1 MIRCYGC
8 LCKKCA
14 RAEIAQ
20 PSAHIGVHLNAR
32 FVNGLCFG
40 TRCDPDPAKRQS
52 KSRITF
58 KLIPKTGFS
67 EQILTIGK
75 GRIMV
80 RPLNLNHVGD
90 LEMRVKAFK
99 AWRPA
104 EGKAESVASVPYDVV
119 DTKQAAAL
127 AAGNP
132 DSFLHVV
139 RAEIDLPEGTDPYSD
154 AVYDQAKANI
164 EHFMK
169 DGVLVREEKP
179 SIYLYSQQMGDHV
192 QYGVVATCHV
202 EDYETGKIKIHE
214 KTRRVK
220 EEDRIRYVDR
230 QNANTGPV
238 FLAYRD
244 SATINAVVE
253 ATKATE
259 PLYKFTAED
268 GVKHTVWKFADAA
281 ALEAAFGEIPATYV
295 ADGHHRSASAA
306 KVGAMRRAANPNHT
320 GDEPYNWFLAVMF
333 PESELKIL
341 AYNRVILALPGT
353 KDEFFAAL
361 NAAFEVEANGVAVPR
376 KAGEIC
382 LYIDGA
388 WSTLTPKKMPE
399 ATDPVAALD
408 VSILQNEVL
417 APILNIADPREST
430 DIDFIGG
437 IKGTQEL
444 EKWVDDGRAVMA
456 FSMYPTS
463 MDQLF
468 SVADAGMLMPPKST
482 WFEPK
487 LRSGLLVNTLD

>member
-1 MIRCYGC
+1 M
-8 LCKKCA
+8 K
-14 RAEIAQ
+14 
-20 PSAHIGVHLNAR
+20 
-32 FVNGLCFG
+32 
-40 TRCDPDPAKRQS
+40 
-52 KSRITF
+52 
-58 KLIPKTGFS
+58 
-67 EQILTIGK
+67 
-75 GRIMV
+75 
-80 RPLNLNHVGD
+80 
-90 LEMRVKAFK
+90 VKAFK

-104 EGKAESVASVPYDVV
+104 AGKAETVASVPYDVV

-127 AAGNP
+127 AEGNP

-139 RAEIDLPEGTDPYSD
+139 RAEIDLPADTNPYSD
-154 AVYDQAKANI
+154 EVYAKAKANLQRL
-164 EHFMK
+164 MD
-169 DGVLVREEKP
+169 DGTLVRETEP
-179 SIYLYSQQMGDHV
+179 SIYLYSQQMGDHI
-192 QYGVVATCHV
+192 QYGIVATCHV

-220 EEDRIRYVDR
+220 EEDRIRYVDT

-244 SATINAVVE
+244 SDKINAVVD
-253 ATKATE
+253 ATKAEE

-268 GVKHTVWKFADAA
+268 GVTHTVWKFENPSE
-281 ALEAAFGEIPATYV
+281 LESAFGEIPATYV

-306 KVGAMRRAANPNHT
+306 KIGAMRREANPNHT
-320 GDEPYNWFLAVMF
+320 GDEPYNYFLAVMF

-341 AYNRVILALPGT
+341 AYNRVILTLPGT
-353 KDEFFAAL
+353 KDEFYSAL
-361 NAAFEVEANGVAVPR
+361 NEKFTVEQNGVKVPA

-382 LYIDGA
+382 MYIDGK
-388 WSTLTPKKMPE
+388 WSTLTPKQMPE

-417 APILNIADPREST
+417 APILNIADPRESN

-437 IKGTQEL
+437 IKGTDEL
-444 EKWVDDGRAVMA
+444 EKWVDEGRAVLA

>member
-1 MIRCYGC
+1 
-8 LCKKCA
+8 
-14 RAEIAQ
+14 
-20 PSAHIGVHLNAR
+20 
-32 FVNGLCFG
+32 
-40 TRCDPDPAKRQS
+40 
-52 KSRITF
+52 
-58 KLIPKTGFS
+58 
-67 EQILTIGK
+67 
-75 GRIMV
+75 
-80 RPLNLNHVGD
+80 
-90 LEMRVKAFK
+90 MRVKAFK

-119 DTKQAAAL
+119 DTNQAAEL

-139 RAEIDLPEGTDPYSD
+139 RAEIDLPEGTNPYSD
-154 AVYDQAKANI
+154 AVYAQAKANL
-164 EHFMK
+164 ERLQN
-169 DGVLVREEKP
+169 DGVLIREEQP
-179 SIYLYSQQMGDHV
+179 SIYLYSQQMGDHL
-192 QYGVVATCHV
+192 QYGIVATCHF
-202 EDYETGKIKIHE
+202 EDYEQGKIKIHE

-220 EEDRIRYVDR
+220 EEDRIRYVDT

-244 SATINAVVE
+244 SAKINAVVE
-253 ATKATE
+253 ATKGTE

-268 GVKHTVWKFADAA
+268 GVVHTVWKFEDAA
-281 ALEAAFGEIPATYV
+281 AIEAAFGEIPATYV

-306 KVGAMRRAANPNHT
+306 KVGAKRRDANPNHT
-320 GDEPYNWFLAVMF
+320 GDEPYNYFLAVMF

-341 AYNRVILALPGT
+341 AYNRVILSLPGT
-353 KDEFFAAL
+353 EEAFLQAL
-361 NAAFEVEANGVAVPR
+361 EEKFSVEASGVAVPE

-382 LYIDGA
+382 MYFKGQ
-388 WSTLTPKKMPE
+388 WSTLTPKQMPD
-399 ATDPVAALD
+399 AADPVAALD

-417 APILNIADPREST
+417 APILGIADPRESN

-437 IKGTQEL
+437 IKGTAEL
-444 EKWVDDGRAVMA
+444 EKWVDDGRAALA

-468 SVADAGMLMPPKST
+468 CVADAGMLMPPKST